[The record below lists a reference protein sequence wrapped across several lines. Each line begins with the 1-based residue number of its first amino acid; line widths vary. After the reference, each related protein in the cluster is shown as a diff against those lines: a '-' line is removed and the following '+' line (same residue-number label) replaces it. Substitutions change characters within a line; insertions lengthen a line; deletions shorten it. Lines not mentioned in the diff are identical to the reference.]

1 MQNNRVNTGRDVTD
15 RSNRVLQENTCLGL
29 KPNDQ
34 LVLKKIVGLLNL
46 CKVNLIL
53 THWA

>member
-1 MQNNRVNTGRDVTD
+1 MQTNRVTTGRDLTD

-34 LVLKKIVGLLNL
+34 LVLKTIRSW
-46 CKVNLIL
+46 I
-53 THWA
+53 T